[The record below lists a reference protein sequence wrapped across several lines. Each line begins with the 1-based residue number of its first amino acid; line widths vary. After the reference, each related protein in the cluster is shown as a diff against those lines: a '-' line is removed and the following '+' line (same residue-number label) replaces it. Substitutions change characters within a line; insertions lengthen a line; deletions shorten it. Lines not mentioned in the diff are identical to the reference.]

1 MTATQRPRVTLV
13 IPVRNEAAHIQA
25 CLASVREQSY
35 PAERLEIIVVDGAS
49 TDATS
54 SLARDAA
61 AADARIR
68 VLDNPTRT
76 MPTGL
81 NIGIREAS
89 GHLIGVVSG
98 HSVLAPDYV
107 ERAVDAMEAT
117 QAWSVGGRIVRRT
130 HGPMHRAIA
139 IATSS
144 PVGVGDSTH
153 NYGTE
158 AGWVE
163 TVFPGFWRRQTFD
176 RVGTFDPAMVAN
188 EDNELSYRIRRAG
201 GGIWYDP
208 AITVEYVPRSTI
220 GGLFHQYRRY
230 ALGKVRVFRKH
241 RGGLRWR
248 HLVPAAWLAF
258 LVAGGV
264 LAVFEPATWLIWAAG
279 VAAYLVAVLVSS
291 ARLAERGVAW
301 WRVALALVTLHIA
314 YGIGTWQGV
323 LTWRR

>member
-1 MTATQRPRVTLV
+1 VTAIERPRVTLI
-13 IPVRNEAAHIQA
+13 IPVRNEAAHIRA
-25 CLASVREQSY
+25 CLDSVRKQSY
-35 PAERLEIIVVDGAS
+35 PTERLEILVVDGAS
-49 TDATS
+49 TDVTPA
-54 SLARDAA
+54 LVQDAA
-61 AADARIR
+61 SVDPR
-68 VLDNPTRT
+68 VRLLENPSRT

-81 NIGIREAS
+81 NLGIREAA
-89 GHLIGVVSG
+89 GDLIGVVSG
-98 HSVLAPDYV
+98 HSVLGPDYV
-107 ERAVDAMEAT
+107 ERAVDAIETT

-139 IATSS
+139 IATAS
-144 PVGVGDSTH
+144 PVGVGDSSH
-153 NYGTE
+153 NYATE

-176 RVGTFDPAMVAN
+176 RVGSFDPAMVAN

-230 ALGKVRVFRKH
+230 AMGKVRVFRKH
-241 RGGLRWR
+241 GGGLRWR

-258 LVAGGV
+258 LVSGGILAAFSTVIALVWGTAG
-264 LAVFEPATWLIWAAG
+264 
-279 VAAYLVAVLVSS
+279 AAYLLAILVASV
-291 ARLAERGVAW
+291 RLAEDGVAW
-301 WRVALALVTLHIA
+301 WRVAAALVTLHLA

-323 LTWRR
+323 LTWRG

>member
-1 MTATQRPRVTLV
+1 MSSAPRPRVTLV
-13 IPVRNEAAHIQA
+13 IPVRNEASHIRA
-25 CLASVREQSY
+25 CLESVRQQSY
-35 PAERLEIIVVDGAS
+35 PAEHLEILVVDGDS
-49 TDATS
+49 TDATAA
-54 SLARDAA
+54 LVRDAE
-61 AADARIR
+61 AADPR
-68 VLDNPTRT
+68 VRLVENPSRT

-81 NIGIREAS
+81 NLGIREAT
-89 GHLIGVVSG
+89 GDLIGVVSG

-107 ERAVDAMEAT
+107 ERAVDAIET
-117 QAWSVGGRIVRRT
+117 TEAWSVGGRIVRRT

-139 IATSS
+139 IGTSS
-144 PVGVGDSTH
+144 PVGVGDSSH
-153 NYGTE
+153 NYATE

-163 TVFPGFWRRQTFD
+163 TVFPGFWPRQTFD

-264 LAVFEPATWLIWAAG
+264 LAVFVPAARLIWAVV
-279 VAAYLVAVLVSS
+279 VAAYLVAVLVASV
-291 ARLAERGVAW
+291 RLAEHGVAW
-301 WRVALALVTLHIA
+301 WRVALALLTLHIA